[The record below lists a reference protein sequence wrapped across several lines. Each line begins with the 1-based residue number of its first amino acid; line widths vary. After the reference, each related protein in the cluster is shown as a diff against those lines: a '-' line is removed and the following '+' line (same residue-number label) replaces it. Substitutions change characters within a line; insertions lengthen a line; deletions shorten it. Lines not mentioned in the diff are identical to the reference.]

1 MPTDNSP
8 TARPSKGTGRP
19 SSLQHYRVGS
29 DPEAVPLE
37 RFLAPENLVRRWQG
51 VADHLSTM
59 PADRRRVAYTSW
71 ALAALNVI
79 GWTLPPAAALTA
91 GGMRPRSSWLDALSC
106 LAADIVG
113 PFDVLVSTEQIRLA
127 GGPGTVDP
135 SGAAG
140 APDPASLIDPAPLI
154 ALADDVMSAL
164 LAAGCPP
171 GQATSGL
178 GSCLG
183 TLARQCGA
191 DSAEA
196 EVARGVWAFF
206 SPESTMPG
214 DPAFRRPLCC
224 GLMALAHTDAAACGD
239 CPHR

>member
-1 MPTDNSP
+1 MATDNNP
-8 TARPSKGTGRP
+8 AARPSQGTGRP

-29 DPEAVPLE
+29 DPETVGLE
-37 RFLAPENLVRRWQG
+37 RFLAPENLVRRQQG
-51 VADHLSTM
+51 VVDHLSGI
-59 PADRRRVAYTSW
+59 PADPRHIAYTSW

-79 GWTLPPAAALTA
+79 GWTLPPAVALTA
-91 GGMRPRSSWLDALSC
+91 GGMRPRHSWSRALSC
-106 LAADIVG
+106 LTVDPVG
-113 PFDVLVSTEQIRLA
+113 PFEVLVSPEQIRL
-127 GGPGTVDP
+127 GGPGTVDQP
-135 SGAAG
+135 GVAG
-140 APDPASLIDPAPLI
+140 APDPAPLID
-154 ALADDVMSAL
+154 LADDVMSAL

-171 GQATSGL
+171 GQTTSGL

-196 EVARGVWAFF
+196 GIARAVWAFF